1 MQVTTMNQGVIFDMD
16 GLLFDTEVLYRNAWM
31 SIPQEFGYEPI
42 PQLGARVCGTSGE
55 SLRRILRSYFP
66 EKDIDPMIA
75 EVFHRV
81 QENIKKIAPAE
92 KRGIHEI
99 ITYFHENAF
108 KLAVASSSPLEAIE
122 INLKRAGIRQYF
134 DVLISGEDVECGK
147 PAPDIYLKAAKKIAC
162 KPENCYVF
170 EDGSN
175 GIRAAVAA
183 GCKAIMIPDLI
194 LPDDE
199 MKSICTGIY
208 MDLLTALEAIR

>member
-1 MQVTTMNQGVIFDMD
+1 MNQGAIFDMD
-16 GLLFDTEVLYRNAWM
+16 GLLFDTEVLYRNAWG
-31 SIPQEFGYEPI
+31 SIPQEFGYQPVPE
-42 PQLGARVCGTSGE
+42 LGARVCGTSGE
-55 SLRRILRSYFP
+55 SLRRILRSYFS
-66 EKDIDPMIA
+66 EKDIDPMTE
-75 EVFHRV
+75 EVFRRV
-81 QENIKKIAPAE
+81 QENIKKAAPAE

-99 ITYFHENAF
+99 IMYFHENAF
-108 KLAVASSSPLEAIE
+108 LLAVASSSPLETIE
-122 INLKRAGIRQYF
+122 INLTRAGIRQYF
-134 DVLISGEDVECGK
+134 DALISGADVECGK
-147 PAPDIYLKAAKKIAC
+147 PAPDIYRKAAEQIEC

-208 MDLLTALEAIR
+208 PDLLAALEAIRGCAKR